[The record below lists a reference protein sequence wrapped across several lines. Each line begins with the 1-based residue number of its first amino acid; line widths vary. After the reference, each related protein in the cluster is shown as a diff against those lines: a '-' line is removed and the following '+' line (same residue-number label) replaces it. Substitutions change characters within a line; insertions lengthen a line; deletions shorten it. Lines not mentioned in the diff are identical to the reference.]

1 MPFTTFGFTEEEL
14 QLHFKSLFLMVVTV
28 VQFFK
33 NIWVYYFKV
42 KDYYIQQAN
51 FIYIRDGE
59 EQIENITREYRK
71 YGPIKIIEEKSKEVT
86 DFLFQIEYL
95 YNSKSYVYLTRN
107 PTHVF
112 PPLKREMKFSLPV
125 NEAFILD
132 SDNVPMYNITQYIKM
147 YEGPHFDFHG
157 ETILLKDAYM
167 LYADNIESPRLRLTN
182 ILGTTVEYD
191 MQNDSI
197 SHQSLWLPNKT

>member
-95 YNSKSYVYLTRN
+95 YNSKS
-107 PTHVF
+107 
-112 PPLKREMKFSLPV
+112 
-125 NEAFILD
+125 
-132 SDNVPMYNITQYIKM
+132 
-147 YEGPHFDFHG
+147 
-157 ETILLKDAYM
+157 
-167 LYADNIESPRLRLTN
+167 
-182 ILGTTVEYD
+182 
-191 MQNDSI
+191 
-197 SHQSLWLPNKT
+197 